1 MTSSQALKFK
11 RVMPETTFGML
22 IILMVISVLLS
33 VAFPF
38 TIFSPVPLTIA
49 FLLFGRWLTWLFALI
64 FASTLWYVSSKYLK
78 VPPEYLTSTYVVVTI
93 VAALIS
99 EVINFNVN
107 PSKGLVL
114 AGAGFA
120 LLLSL
125 AIVGSK
131 GFDLKATKTEIQVT
145 VDKFIEEQKE
155 KKANKELIASGTE
168 EGKMFEKVISRKGE
182 ISDMIFNYLPS
193 IIVVMAF
200 FSVWTNLF
208 TVLGISKIW
217 RYKKHYE
224 FTRRDLVAFKTPDF
238 FIYPL
243 IVALVLVIG
252 DGHFVGKTG
261 VLFGGNFLYSL
272 GIFFLFQGFGIY
284 YDFLTFARIGGFF
297 KSILILITIISA
309 YQFLALL
316 GMFDMWIN
324 FRKFFIKKN
333 NEGDMI

>member
-1 MTSSQALKFK
+1 MTNSQTLKLK
-11 RVMPETTFGML
+11 RVLPETTFGML
-22 IILMVISVLLS
+22 VILLVISVLLS

-38 TIFSPVPLTIA
+38 TLFSPVPITIA
-49 FLLFGRWLTWLFALI
+49 FLLFGRWLTWLFVAI
-64 FASTLWYVSSKYLK
+64 SAGILWYVSFKYLK
-78 VPPEYLTSTYVVVTI
+78 VPPEYLTSTYVVVSI

-99 EVINFNVN
+99 EVISFNIS
-107 PSKGLVL
+107 PSKGLVI
-114 AGAGFA
+114 AGAGLA

-125 AIVGSK
+125 AVVGSK
-131 GFDLKATKTEIQVT
+131 GFDLKATRAEIHAT

-155 KKANKELIASGTE
+155 KKSNKELIASGTE
-168 EGKMFEKVISRKGE
+168 EGRMFEKLITKKGE
-182 ISDMIFNYLPS
+182 IAEMIFDYLPS
-193 IIVVMAF
+193 IVVVISF

-238 FIYPL
+238 FVYPL
-243 IVALVLVIG
+243 ILALILVIG
-252 DGHFVGKTG
+252 EGQFVGKTG

-272 GIFFLFQGFGIY
+272 GVFFLFQGFGVY

-309 YQFLALL
+309 YQFLALI

-333 NEGDMI
+333 NEGDTI